1 VAESTVSAPDAPAPQ
16 IDLTRAA
23 QPYDAVP
30 IQAPLGDR
38 ESFYEPG
45 AVTVAQLWLGQIL
58 EREAP
63 VLRERMLRRLAD
75 AFDVKLTARAR
86 ERAEELLA
94 SLDCHV
100 EDEVFWKGAAEVAN
114 FAIYREAG
122 ERDAAELPTLE
133 VANAAAAVL
142 QDEIALPREELARA
156 TARRFGFGRMGKRVE
171 ESMDRGIAR
180 ILERGLAREDGGQ
193 IVLP

>member
-1 VAESTVSAPDAPAPQ
+1 MCHVSRYPDTDAPGPDRVAESTVSAPDAPAPQ

-75 AFDVKLTARAR
+75 AFGEGAR
-86 ERAEELLA
+86 
-94 SLDCHV
+94 S
-100 EDEVFWKGAAEVAN
+100 
-114 FAIYREAG
+114 
-122 ERDAAELPTLE
+122 
-133 VANAAAAVL
+133 AAASEPACPSTRS
-142 QDEIALPREELARA
+142 ALG
-156 TARRFGFGRMGKRVE
+156 TVH
-171 ESMDRGIAR
+171 GIWTR
-180 ILERGLAREDGGQ
+180 
-193 IVLP
+193 